1 MTELN
6 FKRIIGILL
15 SLLLI
20 PFLLIVG
27 FIFFGAI
34 AVIVLTIIGLIILL
48 SFLFYL
54 NKKFKYYMYH
64 IKSKGQQYSETKS
77 EEKFHKKT
85 KKGEEIVIEHVEETV
100 ERMEKKNK
108 K

>member
-6 FKRIIGILL
+6 FKRIMGILL

-54 NKKFKYYMYH
+54 NKKFKYFLYH
-64 IKSKGQQYSETKS
+64 VKSKGQQYTETKT

-85 KKGEEIVIEHVEETV
+85 KKGEEIVIEQVEE
-100 ERMEKKNK
+100 RIEKRKEK
-108 K
+108 E

>member
-54 NKKFKYYMYH
+54 NKKFKYFLYH
-64 IKSKGQQYSETKS
+64 VKSKGQQYTETKT
-77 EEKFHKKT
+77 EERFHKKT
-85 KKGEEIVIEHVEETV
+85 KKGEEIVIEQVEE
-100 ERMEKKNK
+100 RIEKRKEK
-108 K
+108 E